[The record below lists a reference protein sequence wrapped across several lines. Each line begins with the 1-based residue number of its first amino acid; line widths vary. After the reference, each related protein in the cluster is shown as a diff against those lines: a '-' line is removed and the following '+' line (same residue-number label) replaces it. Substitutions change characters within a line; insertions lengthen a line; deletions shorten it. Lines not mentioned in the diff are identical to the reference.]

1 MAAMP
6 PVPYGAPVQ
15 SSPQQPH
22 GWPQPQQP
30 PPPPP
35 AFNQSPYQPRAT
47 PASQN
52 GGIPYAFGALPVNV
66 NPHDPK
72 SQHPIPGSFNRH
84 AFNPKT
90 QSFVP
95 SNGMSPM
102 SPASGPYNGYM
113 PPQQGSPQLASQ
125 HLNYSGYPAGPPMGP
140 SMGQPPY
147 GNGGY
152 NMMRQGSNTSHHSLP
167 PYHHPAA
174 MQHSHVPHQL
184 PPHPPA
190 QGPPHMSNKP
200 SMPQGPAS
208 MNHGQTF
215 SHLPTYG
222 NPANLPQK
230 PTT

>member
-1 MAAMP
+1 MA
-6 PVPYGAPVQ
+6 PVPYGATVQ
-15 SSPQQPH
+15 GSPQQPH
-22 GWPQPQQP
+22 GWAQPQQP
-30 PPPPP
+30 PPAP
-35 AFNQSPYQPRAT
+35 AFNQSPYQARAT
-47 PASQN
+47 PVSQN
-52 GGIPYAFGALPVNV
+52 GIPYAFGQLPVNA

-90 QSFVP
+90 QVFVP
-95 SNGMSPM
+95 GSGLPPM
-102 SPASGPYNGYM
+102 PPASGPYNNYM
-113 PPQQGSPQLASQ
+113 PQQGSPQLAQQ
-125 HLNYSGYPAGPPMGP
+125 HMNYSGYQAGPPMGP
-140 SMGQPPY
+140 SMGQPSY

-167 PYHHPAA
+167 PYHHSTS
-174 MQHSHVPHQL
+174 MQHGHVPHQL

-190 QGPPHMSNKP
+190 QGPPHMSNKL
-200 SMPQGPAS
+200 SMPQGPSS

-215 SHLPTYG
+215 NHLPTYG